1 MDSCPYSQLFF
12 TRSVAIGREL
22 LMGNVRPRPK
32 RLAEKLLQIRT
43 GLELSQ
49 PAMLR
54 RLGVDE
60 QIDYTTISK
69 YELDKNEPPLEI
81 LLQYARV
88 AGVHMEDIVDDE
100 VDLPAKLPGNV
111 RYRSVKHKSISRKK
125 K

>member
-1 MDSCPYSQLFF
+1 
-12 TRSVAIGREL
+12 
-22 LMGNVRPRPK
+22 MGNVRPRPK

-43 GLELSQ
+43 GLGLSQ

-60 QIDYTTISK
+60 QIEYTTISK
-69 YELDKNEPPLEI
+69 YERDKNEPPLEI

-100 VDLPAKLPGNV
+100 LDLPAKLPSNV
-111 RYRSVKHKSISRKK
+111 RYHGLKRKSPSRKRRQ
-125 K
+125 